1 MIRLL
6 SMPTSASLALFAALA
21 LTIPASAQSTPAPSA
36 KSAKAAPVENQCFMI
51 SQFEDWRAPDDTK
64 MYIRVN
70 LDEYFRID
78 MSGECPELTYP
89 DPHLITVWRG
99 TSEACGPLDWDLKV
113 SDGVGQGS
121 FSVPCIVKG
130 QTRLT
135 PAEVAAIPKK
145 YKP

>member
-1 MIRLL
+1 M
-6 SMPTSASLALFAALA
+6 STCASLALLAALVLTVPA
-21 LTIPASAQSTPAPSA
+21 LAQSTPAPSP
-36 KSAKAAPVENQCFMI
+36 KSAKAAPAENQCFLI
-51 SQFEDWRAPDDTK
+51 NQFEDWRAPNDK
-64 MYIRVN
+64 MMYIRVN

-99 TSEACGPLDWDLKV
+99 TNEVCGPLDWDLKV
-113 SDGVGQGS
+113 ADGTGPGS
-121 FSVPCIVKG
+121 FSVPCIVKA